1 MNTEQ
6 KDEFGRDVS
15 LRTLPL
21 RLPTNAIISS
31 YLNKYK
37 NMSWADITY
46 ILEEEEEE
54 KQKTQARQEIIHK
67 HRQLYLTGN
76 YEIEEGEEL
85 EFL

>member
-1 MNTEQ
+1 MNAEQ

-15 LRTLPL
+15 LRL
-21 RLPTNAIISS
+21 RIRPSTNTIISS
-31 YLNKYK
+31 YLHIYK

-46 ILEEEEEE
+46 RLEEEEEE
-54 KQKTQARQEIIHK
+54 KQKTQIREEIINK
-67 HRQLYLTGN
+67 HRQLYLAGN

>member
-1 MNTEQ
+1 MNAEQ

-15 LRTLPL
+15 LRPL
-21 RLPTNAIISS
+21 RPSTNIIITS
-31 YLNKYK
+31 YLHKYK

-46 ILEEEEEE
+46 LLEEEEEE
-54 KQKTQARQEIIHK
+54 KHKNKIRQEIIHK
-67 HRQLYLTGN
+67 HRQLYLAGN